1 MAISW
6 TKLIPRWAGTTIEPP
21 ESKKDDGW
29 LAGDKPPAKWWN
41 WLLKGMYEAVT
52 ENRQQIDILDSGKVA
67 KAGDTMTGRI
77 SYNTANGGVQSANN
91 ASRVHVAGG
100 NGLNTS
106 NGSYI
111 TAEGIDYGGTGQGG
125 NVSFALPANK
135 GLNVNIVGVG
145 TITSILFGN
154 GSPEGTRAAN
164 VGSLYLRADGGAG
177 TTLYVKES
185 GTGNTGWVAK

>member
-6 TKLIPRWAGTTIEPP
+6 TKLIPRWAGIAIEPP

-67 KAGDTMTGRI
+67 KAGDFMTARI

-91 ASRVHVAGG
+91 ASRVFLAGG
-100 NGLNTS
+100 SGLSIS
-106 NGSYI
+106 NGSFV
-111 TAEGIDYGGTGQGG
+111 TVEGKDYGGTGLGG
-125 NVSFALPANK
+125 NVSISVPSNK
-135 GLNVNIVGVG
+135 GIAVNTEGVA
-145 TITSILFGN
+145 TITSIMVGN